1 MCGVAIIF
9 PDEVGQRAAAQL
21 SGDWSG
27 RGDERVSQR
36 GSHATLKSILTVRDR
51 SNGFNSPRGGRYFIY
66 RPPRA
71 PDGRCETQSAPC
83 PSRRHQWQPRR
94 ADPRRRRSRLPSR
107 R

>member
-1 MCGVAIIF
+1 VCGVAIIF

-21 SGDWSG
+21 SGAAEATSA
-27 RGDERVSQR
+27 SQR

-66 RPPRA
+66 RPPQA
-71 PDGRCETQSAPC
+71 PDGRCETQSTPC
-83 PSRRHQWQPRR
+83 PGRHHQWQPRR